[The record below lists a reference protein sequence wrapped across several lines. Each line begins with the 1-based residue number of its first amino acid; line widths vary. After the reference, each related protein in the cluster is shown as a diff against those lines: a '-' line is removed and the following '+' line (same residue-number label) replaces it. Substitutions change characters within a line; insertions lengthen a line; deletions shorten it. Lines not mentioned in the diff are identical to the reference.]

1 MDYPTYAR
9 RASEYVDMMARM
21 MNKVGVNPVTAAAL
35 DGGLGGF
42 AACTRCIFC
51 QKAAACESW
60 LSGESQAGTPQ
71 DFCPNATYFSRC
83 LDTQSAI

>member
-9 RASEYVDMMARM
+9 RESEHVDMMARM
-21 MNKVGVNPVTAAAL
+21 MKRLGVNPVTAAAL

-51 QKAAACESW
+51 QKTAACESW
-60 LSGESQAGTPQ
+60 LSGEPQARTPKE
-71 DFCPNATYFSRC
+71 FCPNATYFSRC
-83 LDTQSAI
+83 LDTEPVI